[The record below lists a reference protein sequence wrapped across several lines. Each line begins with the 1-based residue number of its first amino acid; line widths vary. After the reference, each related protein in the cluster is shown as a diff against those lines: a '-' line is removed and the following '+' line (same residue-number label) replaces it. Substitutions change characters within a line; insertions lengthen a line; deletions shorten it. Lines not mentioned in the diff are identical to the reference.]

1 MSQQDNELVVLG
13 AGRRT
18 AGLARRVVRAAR
30 GVFRRA
36 RRAATRVGRAIA
48 GRLGIRR
55 GR

>member
-1 MSQQDNELVVLG
+1 MSQNELILLG
-13 AGRRT
+13 AGGGGGG
-18 AGLARRVVRAAR
+18 GLARRAGRAIR